1 MQQMQWNQKA
11 GLGCCLFC
19 WESFLGWG
27 RFSRRIFLFLSSIAK
42 RSCNLLSIIL
52 NYFIYSPWH
61 LAKILTLIH
70 LLVLRLGKDQSS
82 SFFSFPYAIHFV
94 ALYFKFS
101 VATSERK
108 MFCMLMNDGKLRH
121 KTAKVLKHLHGD
133 AWCGSDEIG
142 NVKRK
147 KYCSPFQT
155 QLFWV
160 FSEHRLYQKYCS
172 LLSNCTK

>member
-1 MQQMQWNQKA
+1 
-11 GLGCCLFC
+11 
-19 WESFLGWG
+19 
-27 RFSRRIFLFLSSIAK
+27 
-42 RSCNLLSIIL
+42 
-52 NYFIYSPWH
+52 
-61 LAKILTLIH
+61 
-70 LLVLRLGKDQSS
+70 
-82 SFFSFPYAIHFV
+82 
-94 ALYFKFS
+94 
-101 VATSERK
+101 

-133 AWCGSDEIG
+133 AWCGSEEMS

-172 LLSNCTK
+172 LLSNCTKWSQKPNSTARGKVRSLCISIEHGRVQITRVSSAEITRYLGSLLFCSLKIKPVGYACYAYLSASPFSPYKKCS